1 MAVRDSNKRINKI
14 LSVIIETYI
23 NTAKQVSSRYI
34 AKNYDFGLSPAT
46 IRNEM
51 AELEEKGYLTH
62 PHTSAGRVPTDEGYR
77 YYIDEL
83 IKVQKLTLEDIKE
96 INSHFKVK
104 FKILENIISVTSNL
118 LSDISNQTS
127 LILFPKLDK
136 STFKH
141 VELIPLKDKKIL
153 IVLMTNTGVV
163 KNSIVE
169 TDNTITKAQLRKI
182 SNFLNYELY
191 DMPLSEIKE
200 HLKKKMFQEK
210 DTLYRLFKDTIDIF
224 SLIFKNIHEDKILME
239 GMDHILDNPEF
250 KDLEKSRLVFKML
263 GKKKKLIKFLRQ
275 NLEMDTMQV
284 HIGKELPP
292 DMVNDCGIITACYR
306 ISNKSIGCLGIL
318 GPKRM
323 KYSRL
328 IPFVDYVSTHVSKM
342 ITKLEK

>member
-1 MAVRDSNKRINKI
+1 MAVRDSHKRRNKI
-14 LSVIIETYI
+14 LTAIIETYI
-23 NTAKQVSSRYI
+23 NTAEQVSSRYI
-34 AKNYDFGLSPAT
+34 AKNYNFGLSPAT

-62 PHTSAGRVPTDEGYR
+62 PHTSAGRIPTDEGYR

-83 IKVQKLTLEDIKE
+83 LKLQKLTLND
-96 INSHFKVK
+96 INSIRSHYEVK

-118 LSDISNQTS
+118 LSDLSKQTS

-169 TDNTITKAQLRKI
+169 TENTITKAQLQKI

-191 DMPLSEIKE
+191 GMALSDIKE
-200 HLKKKMFQEK
+200 HLEKKMIQEK
-210 DTLYRLFKDTIDIF
+210 DTLYRLFKDTINIF

-263 GKKKKLIKFLRQ
+263 GKKKNLIKFLKQ
-275 NLEMDTMQV
+275 NLEMGTMQV

-292 DMVNDCGIITACYR
+292 DMVNECGIITACYR

-323 KYSRL
+323 NYPRL
-328 IPFVDYVSTHVSKM
+328 IPLVDYISNYVSKM
-342 ITKLEK
+342 ITKLER